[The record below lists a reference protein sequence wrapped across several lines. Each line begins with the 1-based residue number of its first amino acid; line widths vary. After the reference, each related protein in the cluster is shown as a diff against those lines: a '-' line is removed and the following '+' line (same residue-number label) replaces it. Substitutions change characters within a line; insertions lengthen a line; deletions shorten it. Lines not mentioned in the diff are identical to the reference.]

1 MVASPRNDATGQYAT
16 SRGAL
21 LDHLVGEGEHLV
33 RDGKAKRRG
42 RFQIDD
48 ELDLARLLDR
58 DVGRI
63 GASARRRRSAKKDAS
78 PITVE
83 SEFCHSGVERLS
95 VVRDFETGGILI

>member
-1 MVASPRNDATGQYAT
+1 MGQYAT

-33 RDGKAKRRG
+33 RHGKAKRRG

-48 ELDLARLLDR
+48 ELELARLLDR

-63 GASARRRRSAKKDAS
+63 GASAMRRRSAKKDAS

-83 SEFCHSGVERLS
+83 SKFYRSGVERLALC
-95 VVRDFETGGILI
+95 RFWATHA